1 MAAPPPVLVPT
12 DLPPAADPSA
22 RTLLEAQQA
31 MLAELAE
38 IGMQLARAAGRR
50 ASALAEGD
58 DAGADGQDPALSY
71 ARAARAVRLTIALQS
86 RLAKDLTALAEAET
100 RARGAAAARQRDRIH
115 RRIERAA
122 ETERPDAAEV
132 ERLSSDAWERLTEA
146 DDAELLDLPIDEIV
160 ARICADLGLSP
171 DWAAS
176 AFPCQDHPAGEGPAP
191 LGQAPIP
198 ALGVLSRPPASVR
211 ARPPDA
217 AADGGISRPRNLA

>member
-1 MAAPPPVLVPT
+1 MSAADLAIPPTEPRPPAGAGEALIAQQMAALT
-12 DLPPAADPSA
+12 RL
-22 RTLLEAQQA
+22 T
-31 MLAELAE
+31 E
-38 IGMQLARAAGRR
+38 IGMEIAESAGRAAR
-50 ASALAEGD
+50 LAEAGEL
-58 DAGADGQDPALSY
+58 GADAPDPALTY